1 MGHKLK
7 MNSGSNNNQDSLGI
21 IILAGGKSSRMK
33 SNKVFLNILGEP
45 LIKRVVG
52 EASKASRK
60 IIVAIGKNDNK
71 DDYTSILPKWVK
83 VVHDKN
89 DKKTPLYGTLAG
101 LENIKTEY
109 VLLLAADIPF
119 VNADVIKKIHEEAKG
134 FDMAIPIW
142 ENGNIE
148 PLYAVYNVPT
158 IINAFKESYKKGE
171 VRIRDAMTN
180 PVEKFK
186 GIDNKLN
193 CFININ
199 NPEDL
204 QHAIEITNLKE
215 TTKNEKYSN

>member
-1 MGHKLK
+1 M
-7 MNSGSNNNQDSLGI
+7 
-21 IILAGGKSSRMK
+21 
-33 SNKVFLNILGEP
+33 
-45 LIKRVVG
+45 
-52 EASKASRK
+52 
-60 IIVAIGKNDNK
+60 
-71 DDYTSILPKWVK
+71 
-83 VVHDKN
+83 
-89 DKKTPLYGTLAG
+89 
-101 LENIKTEY
+101 
-109 VLLLAADIPF
+109 LLAADIPF

-180 PVEKFK
+180 LKNINYVPVEKFK
-186 GIDNKLN
+186 DIDNKLN

-204 QHAIEITNLKE
+204 QHAIEITKLKE
-215 TTKNEKYSN
+215 TTKNEK